1 MVEKSRNVR
10 DLGRIARAAGHSIAG
25 LKAALLGE
33 AAFKQEVVLFIV
45 LAPLAIWLGQD
56 GVERALLLGSLFLV
70 LIVELLNTGLE
81 ALTDRVGTER
91 HELAGLAKDLGSAAV
106 LISIVN
112 VLAVWFL
119 VLVP

>member
-1 MVEKSRNVR
+1 MVEKSRDLR
-10 DLGRIARAAGHSIAG
+10 DLGRILRAGANSLAG
-25 LKAALLGE
+25 LRGALRGE
-33 AAFKQEVVLFIV
+33 AAFKQEAVLFVVLV
-45 LAPLAIWLGQD
+45 PLALWLGD
-56 GVERALLLGSLFLV
+56 GGVERALLIGSLFLV

-106 LISIVN
+106 LIAILN
-112 VLAVWFL
+112 ALTVWFL